1 MRSVDVSTDVFAR
14 IWALRQEGENTED
27 AVLKRVLLGAAARVD
42 SASGITD
49 TRFGVAFPEGFQVFR
64 TYLGQRHKAR
74 VERGAWRLD
83 GDEAALSSLNELSR
97 AIGAKTENAWQNWL
111 FNTQEGPRPV
121 SALRD
126 PTRISSRRSP
136 MGSAHS
142 TPANSASEGE
152 SQMNDARWI
161 DDVKRALTELG
172 GKAPLQQIYDAVEK
186 IRKEER
192 RSVPRTLDATIRR
205 TLEDHSADSRNY
217 RGRADL
223 FALPEGKGAGVWA
236 LRQ

>member
-1 MRSVDVSTDVFAR
+1 MA
-14 IWALRQEGENTED
+14 
-27 AVLKRVLLGAAARVD
+27 
-42 SASGITD
+42 
-49 TRFGVAFPEGFQVFR
+49 QVE
-64 TYLGQRHKAR
+64 Q
-74 VERGAWRLD
+74 GAWRLN

-111 FNTQEGPRPV
+111 FNTEEGPRPV

-126 PTRISSRRSP
+126 PTRISSRRSLA
-136 MGSAHS
+136 GNANS
-142 TPANSASEGE
+142 TPENSTPEGVR
-152 SQMNDARWI
+152 QMNDARWV

-172 GKAPLQQIYDAVEK
+172 GKAPLQRIYDAVEK

-205 TLEDHSADSRNY
+205 TLEDHSTDSHNY
-217 RGRADL
+217 RGRDDL